1 MTVTVLQVLSWEA
14 RAECARCDRFVLR
27 VVSEGAALDAA
38 RGGNPRDAVRSIVLR
53 DALAEGFRRVRVN
66 GAEVLL
72 CSDCMSAR
80 RSDGLARA
88 AAHRGV
94 GGSS

>member
-53 DALAEGFRRVRVN
+53 DALAEGFRRVLTASPFTYGGKSYRITLSV
-66 GAEVLL
+66 GPVIRYATLL
-72 CSDCMSAR
+72 R
-80 RSDGLARA
+80 
-88 AAHRGV
+88 
-94 GGSS
+94 